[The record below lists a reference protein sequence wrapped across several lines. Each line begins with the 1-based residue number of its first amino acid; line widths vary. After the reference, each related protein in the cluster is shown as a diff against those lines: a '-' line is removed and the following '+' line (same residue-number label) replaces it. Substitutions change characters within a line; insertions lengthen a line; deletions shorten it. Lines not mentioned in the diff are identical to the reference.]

1 MKLFKSQSTDENDE
15 ESHPVDKSKNSKQQ
29 ELDETKFFVTP
40 MF

>member
-1 MKLFKSQSTDENDE
+1 MKLFKSQSTDDE

-40 MF
+40 IF